1 MISPNIE
8 HLYYFTTVVETGSFT
23 AAGRKLGRDRS
34 SIGQAIANLEVDLGV
49 KLFHRN
55 GRNLTLTEEGENL
68 YGRARTLVQN
78 YQSFCQL
85 SQNVAHHIESSLVI
99 GVDFLTTVEE
109 IAHIDQALSD
119 QFPGLNVQ
127 WQNHPTNNLDS
138 LLEQGQVDIAI
149 RLYQNRDLPE
159 DFHPKHIDNVTMSSV
174 INCEASST
182 LATSKM
188 STVRLHSE
196 LRKISLVSYPDLN
209 IVLRTDRFELVQ
221 QTFSPSSALA
231 IIRQKPSWGIFP
243 QKLLSEQDSTYRIFN
258 IDTDA
263 PLYARRIAI
272 WHHNQS
278 FGKAK
283 QWLISELA
291 TLLSKE

>member
-34 SIGQAIANLEVDLGV
+34 SIGQAIANLEIDLGV
-49 KLFHRN
+49 KLFHRS
-55 GRNLTLTEEGENL
+55 GRNISLTDEGESL

-99 GVDFLTTVEE
+99 GVDFLTTYDE
-109 IAHIDQALSD
+109 IGHIDQALSS
-119 QFPGLNVQ
+119 QFPGLAVQ

-138 LLEQGQVDIAI
+138 LLEQGVIDIAI

-159 DFHPKHIDNVTMSSV
+159 DFHPKHIDNVTMCSV
-174 INCEASST
+174 LNQKASS
-182 LATSKM
+182 LLNTSNL
-188 STVRLHSE
+188 SNVRFHSE
-196 LRKISLVSYPDLN
+196 LRKLPLVGYPDLD

-221 QTFSPSSALA
+221 QAFSPQSALA

-243 QKLLSEQDSTYRIFN
+243 QKLLSSQDNTYQMFS

-263 PLYARRIAI
+263 PLYARRIAV

-291 TLLSKE
+291 TLLFQP